1 MKTTHSKLCAIVLT
15 AIAGGLLS
23 SLSIGLASG
32 QMMDP
37 NAMMNPNMM
46 SNASSFNPMFNQT
59 QNITG
64 SIKLAP
70 TLFNAISPT
79 INVSLSD
86 AVKSV
91 ESQMGNNSRI
101 VSANLGHE
109 NGYLTYTIC
118 AIDQDMNIHKVIV
131 DPGDGKVLLTTV
143 IPMEKFMLNHMMGS
157 MMGPN
162 MMGSMMNPGSMGHMM
177 R

>member
-1 MKTTHSKLCAIVLT
+1 MTV
-15 AIAGGLLS
+15 IAGGLLP
-23 SLSIGLASG
+23 SLSIELASG

-37 NAMMNPNMM
+37 NVMMNPNMM
-46 SNASSFNPMFNQT
+46 FKASSINPMFNQT

-86 AVKSV
+86 AVKTA
-91 ESQMGNNSRI
+91 EAQLGNNSRI

-109 NGYLTYTIC
+109 NGYLTYTVC
-118 AIDQDMNIHKVIV
+118 AIDQDMNIHRVIV
-131 DPGDGKVLLTTV
+131 DPGNGKVLLTTV
-143 IPMEKFMLNHMMGS
+143 LPMEKFMLNHMMGP
-157 MMGPN
+157 MMGP
-162 MMGSMMNPGSMGHMM
+162 MMNPGSMGHMM